1 MDVLTH
7 SLAIIVSSG
16 VTLFL
21 VLKFRKPTTVNE
33 YKGTF
38 KNKVRGKNNTQEVS
52 QTFEINPEMSN
63 KEIRQTV
70 RSCKNARE

>member
-1 MDVLTH
+1 MEVLTH
-7 SLAIIVSSG
+7 SIAIIISSG

-21 VLKFRKPTTVNE
+21 VLKFRKPTTINE
-33 YKGTF
+33 YKGTV
-38 KNKVRGKNNTQEVS
+38 KNKVRGRNNTQEVS

-70 RSCKNARE
+70 RSCKDARK